1 MGLFFLSRIDPKCYI
16 YLYIQKYFLIEKSIP
31 AKSSSFLKSIL
42 PLFVFLFSFLFS
54 LVFAFAFSFVVVEDE
69 AAAVA
74 AVSGVPIKCIS
85 PFL

>member
-1 MGLFFLSRIDPKCYI
+1 MQYSFI
-16 YLYIQKYFLIEKSIP
+16 YSKIYEIIEKSIP

-42 PLFVFLFSFLFS
+42 PLFVFLFSFLLS

-74 AVSGVPIKCIS
+74 AVSGVPIKCNS
-85 PFL
+85 CFL